1 MCNDNTIVYSMKIEN
16 QTKSSSNPVSLKDL
30 HHRLISN
37 EKFNLE
43 FDRWFNEYI
52 KDNKH
57 TEE

>member
-1 MCNDNTIVYSMKIEN
+1 MCNDNTVVSSMKREN
-16 QTKSSSNPVSLKDL
+16 QTKSSNKPGSIKDL
-30 HHRLISN
+30 HHRLMGN
-37 EKFNLE
+37 DKFNSD